1 MPSVASH
8 LWEERG
14 GADTSAGLSCNSS
27 FRRVQ
32 YSKCGSRA
40 STARSLQATGAAVS
54 DLQTIGPLV
63 VDKQPQEIVLRFYAA
78 EDSYLAVPPNLG
90 DDLAALAAGDADAFT
105 NRRLVFDLVGLHG
118 LSSRHLGILV
128 TAAKALRPWGGLR
141 LRGVSPEMQR
151 LLDVTQIVQLFPL
164 SDD

>member
-1 MPSVASH
+1 MPSVASL
-8 LWEERG
+8 LWEERTG
-14 GADTSAGLSCNSS
+14 SVASAGLPCNSS

-32 YSKCGSRA
+32 YTKRVSRA
-40 STARSLQATGAAVS
+40 STARSLRATGAAVS

-90 DDLAALAAGDADAFT
+90 DDLAAFAAGDAEAFT
-105 NRRLVFDLVGLHG
+105 DRPLIFDLVGLHG

-128 TAAKALRPWGGLR
+128 TAGKALRPWGVLR
-141 LRGVSPEMQR
+141 LRGVSPEMRR
-151 LLDVTQIVQLFPL
+151 LLEVTQIIQLFPL
-164 SDD
+164 SND